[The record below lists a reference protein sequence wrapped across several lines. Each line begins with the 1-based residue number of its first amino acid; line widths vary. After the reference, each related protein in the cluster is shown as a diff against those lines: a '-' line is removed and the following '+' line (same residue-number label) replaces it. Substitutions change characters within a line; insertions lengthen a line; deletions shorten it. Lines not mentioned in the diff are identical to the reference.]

1 MRRLART
8 LLAPTLLALGLAS
21 TAQAQSTQT
30 PSSLSDEIAAQGLR
44 ATEARLAALP
54 SPTPDERFA
63 LGGVRFLGGIERA
76 LQLRYRVGLSDGLT
90 TMSGLPVLRL
100 PLGENPS
107 PEPFDPVMIEDLFQG
122 IEADM
127 AGALAS
133 LDAIADTDAVG
144 VEIDAADLWFDI
156 DADGSRKPGEG
167 VLEIAGWALS
177 GGFGTEVPS
186 TTIRFDTADAR
197 WLSAYAHLLAGTS
210 NAVLATNPSEAIA
223 RVLASRE
230 GFAEL
235 GLPALNNE
243 FTFSNQ
249 FGDIADMV
257 AMFAMSIEGPLDP
270 ARTRA
275 ARDHLLA
282 TVEDN
287 RRFWSLVPRE
297 GDNDREWIPNK
308 NQQSATGLPFPPDT
322 GARWLAVLSDA
333 EGVLKGDLLVPFWR
347 VGPGAGLDL
356 GALLENP
363 PELDIADMIQGAT
376 FVPYLRE
383 GRRADG
389 RNLQFFAS
397 LVQGD
402 SALYMVMLN

>member
-1 MRRLART
+1 M
-8 LLAPTLLALGLAS
+8 
-21 TAQAQSTQT
+21 
-30 PSSLSDEIAAQGLR
+30 
-44 ATEARLAALP
+44 
-54 SPTPDERFA
+54 
-63 LGGVRFLGGIERA
+63 GGVRFLGGVERA
-76 LQLRYRVGLSDGLT
+76 LQLRYRVGLSGGLT

-100 PLGENPS
+100 PIGENPA

-122 IEADM
+122 IETDM

-144 VEIDAADLWFDI
+144 LEIDAADLWFDI
-156 DADGSRKPGEG
+156 DADGIRKPGEG
-167 VLEIAGWALS
+167 VLEVAGWALS
-177 GGFGTEVPS
+177 GGFGAEVPS
-186 TTIRFDTADAR
+186 TTIRFDTADAA

-210 NAVLATNPSEAIA
+210 NAVLATHPSEAIA

-235 GLPALNNE
+235 GLPAPNNE

-249 FGDIADMV
+249 FGDVADMI
-257 AMFAMSIEGPLDP
+257 AMFVMAIEGPLDP

-308 NQQSATGLPFPPDT
+308 NQQSATGLPFPPEI
-322 GARWLAVLSDA
+322 GPMWLMVLADA
-333 EGVLKGDLLVPFWR
+333 EKVLQGQLLIPHWRLGD
-347 VGPGAGLDL
+347 GAGFDL
-356 GALLENP
+356 HAFLQDP
-363 PELDIADMIQGAT
+363 PSVDMVGLIQGSSLL
-376 FVPYLRE
+376 PYLRQ
-383 GRRADG
+383 GPLANG
-389 RNLQFFAS
+389 QSLQLFTS
-397 LVQGD
+397 YLQGD
-402 SALYMVMLN
+402 SALYMVVLN